1 MITLVALMALIGLAN
16 PEFKDKVEEQV
27 NKGYTWEYV
36 GYTPWSQEKSPAL
49 LIEPHPDSD
58 FPPYILF
65 KLSKPEEVK

>member
-1 MITLVALMALIGLAN
+1 MITLVALMGFIGLAN

-49 LIEPHPDSD
+49 LIEPQSD

>member
-1 MITLVALMALIGLAN
+1 MVGLVALMALIGLAN
-16 PEFKDKVEEQV
+16 TEFKDKVEEQV

-58 FPPYILF
+58 FPSYILF

>member
-1 MITLVALMALIGLAN
+1 MVGLVALMALIGLAN

-36 GYTPWSQEKSPAL
+36 GYTPWSQEKSPAI

-58 FPPYILF
+58 FPSYILF
-65 KLSKPEEVK
+65 KLSKPKEVK